1 MTNENEKIN
10 LAERMKAITT
20 GFSQEEEVGFFLGM
34 QKGVMA
40 RRNDLHSKVPGSR
53 TLGGRMLGALISR
66 MEEDFQPL
74 LEEQRGRSQFDAAI
88 WLMHQVETSI
98 KEA

>member
-40 RRNDLHSKVPGSR
+40 
-53 TLGGRMLGALISR
+53 
-66 MEEDFQPL
+66 EEMTFIVKYRGVEHL
-74 LEEQRGRSQFDAAI
+74 VEEC
-88 WLMHQVETSI
+88 
-98 KEA
+98 